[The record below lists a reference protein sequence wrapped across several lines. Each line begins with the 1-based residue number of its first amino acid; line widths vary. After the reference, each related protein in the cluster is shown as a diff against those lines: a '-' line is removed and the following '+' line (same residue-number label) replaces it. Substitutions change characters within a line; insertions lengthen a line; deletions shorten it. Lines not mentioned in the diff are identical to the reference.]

1 MASALVASTGFART
15 SSGFVGVSDGWTDL
29 EDDRQMD
36 WSYDSAP
43 DGNVLQTGEVPLEGA
58 ATTFTLA
65 LGFAESLTAAEGT
78 ARASLA
84 RSFQD
89 QADAYQR
96 GWHEYLDSL
105 HPAAAR
111 PHRPRG

>member
-1 MASALVASTGFART
+1 MKKALGA
-15 SSGFVGVSDGWTDL
+15 DL
-29 EDDRQMD
+29 VIP
-36 WSYDSAP
+36 A
-43 DGNVLQTGEVPLEGA
+43 
-58 ATTFTLA
+58 LA
-65 LGFAESLTAAEGT
+65 LGFAESLPAAEST

-105 HPAAAR
+105 HPSGGATASAGA
-111 PHRPRG
+111 P